1 MYGKVINISSQLDRF
16 EDVFDE
22 GSYDDAMP
30 GVDEG
35 PVGLAEG
42 LVLCSD
48 GRVRPSWA
56 ASSGLL
62 CDYYDTE
69 WGRPLPDDPIL
80 AEKDLF
86 ERLSLE
92 GLQAGLSWSLILQK
106 REIFRL
112 ALADFDPEVLSLW
125 DERDLEFVLE
135 CPGII
140 RNPSKIGA
148 VLSNARATIAL
159 RDEPG
164 GLVGLVRSFTPE
176 AQPLPLSSADIPTW
190 TEESK
195 QLAKALRK
203 RGFKYVGPKTMY
215 ALMQAIGLVDD
226 RILGASPLIEP
237 MY

>member
-1 MYGKVINISSQLDRF
+1 M
-16 EDVFDE
+16 
-22 GSYDDAMP
+22 
-30 GVDEG
+30 
-35 PVGLAEG
+35 
-42 LVLCSD
+42 
-48 GRVRPSWA
+48 
-56 ASSGLL
+56 
-62 CDYYDTE
+62 
-69 WGRPLPDDPIL
+69 

-140 RNPSKIGA
+140 RNPLKIGA